1 MTGQPMPLPELLE
14 HLKKTAALSQVAGLI
29 SWDQEAMMPREG
41 AAQRAE
47 QSGVLASVIH
57 AYNGDPRV
65 PEWIAKID
73 PDPLSPFD
81 RRNIEEAQRAYD
93 RATKI
98 PARLAEE
105 SAKASSEGQLLWAR
119 ARAAK
124 DFAMFVPALKRNIE
138 LKREEAACLADPGT
152 DLYDSLL
159 DEFEPGAKAAE
170 LLPLLESLR
179 PGLVALREK
188 IAGKPAPQP
197 LTGHFAA
204 DAQLALAK
212 TVAARIGYD
221 FNAGRIDTVV
231 HPFCSGNGGDVRITT
246 RIDEADPLNC
256 LYSTIHEV
264 GHALYAQG
272 APDPYLPA
280 ADYCSMGVH
289 ESQSRFWENQIG
301 RSRAFADWLY
311 PQMKEAFGEFSLAGP
326 DALYAA
332 VNRVHS
338 GFIRTEADEVHYNLH
353 ILLRFELERELICG
367 ALEAEDLEEAWNERF
382 ARDFGENVPDP
393 SLGVLQDVHWSIG
406 LFGYF
411 PTYSLGNIYSACLD
425 RAMRRDM
432 PDRDATVRTAETRP
446 ILDWLREKIHVKGRL
461 LPAPKLIEEA
471 TGEAPSAQPLL
482 DYLED
487 KFGGLYDL

>member
-1 MTGQPMPLPELLE
+1 MPLPQLLD
-14 HLKKTAALSQVAGLI
+14 HLKRTAALSQVAGLI
-29 SWDQEAMMPREG
+29 SWDQETMMPTDG

-47 QSGVLASVIH
+47 QAGAIATVIH
-57 AYNGDPRV
+57 ACNADPRV
-65 PEWIAKID
+65 PEWIAEID
-73 PDPLSPFD
+73 QGTLSPFEL
-81 RRNIEEAQRAYD
+81 RNIAEAQRAYD

-98 PARLAEE
+98 PSRLAEE
-105 SAKASSEGQLLWAR
+105 GARAASEGQRLWAQ
-119 ARAAK
+119 AREEK
-124 DFAMFVPALKRNIE
+124 DFSMFVPALRRNIE
-138 LKREEAACLADPGT
+138 LKRDEAGCLAAPGAE
-152 DLYDSLL
+152 LYDCLL
-159 DEFEPGAKAAE
+159 DEFEPGARAAE
-170 LLPLLESLR
+170 LLLMLESLR

-197 LTGHFAA
+197 LTGHFPA

-212 TVAARIGYD
+212 TIAARIGYN
-221 FNAGRIDTVV
+221 FEAGRIDTVV

-246 RIDEADPLNC
+246 RTDEADPFNC

-272 APDPYLPA
+272 APDSYLPA

-301 RSRAFADWLY
+301 RSRSFADWLY
-311 PQMKEAFGEFSLAGP
+311 PAMEGAFGELSLAGP

-353 ILLRFELERELICG
+353 ILLRFGLERDLISG
-367 ALEAEDLEEAWNERF
+367 ALDVGDLEEAWNARF
-382 ARDFGENVPDP
+382 VCDFGETVPDP
-393 SLGVLQDVHWSIG
+393 SFGVLQDVHWSIG

-425 RAMRRDM
+425 RAMRIDL
-432 PDRDATVRTAETRP
+432 PDRDAMIRAAETQP
-446 ILDWLREKIHVKGRL
+446 ILDWMREKIHVKGRV
-461 LPAPKLIEEA
+461 LPAPQLIEEA
-471 TGEAPSAQPLL
+471 TGEKPSAEPLIA
-482 DYLED
+482 YLEN
-487 KFGGLYDL
+487 KFSGLYDL